1 MCVCVVQKN
10 IEILQT
16 ENYLLIEMMK
26 MDVVHKI
33 STRKKKVKKNCK
45 AKMGEEKKHIK
56 LNREM

>member
-33 STRKKKVKKNCK
+33 SRRKKKLRKIVKQRWGKRKNT
-45 AKMGEEKKHIK
+45 
-56 LNREM
+56 LS